1 MLKGGEEATSSEGSP
16 VAKPKPTVP
25 AKARQINLVSRRPW
39 SEKNSSQNLVNLVNP
54 GNFDEQKEV
63 EIVTGKPV
71 QTASKSEVGY
81 SQVSRQENAPIAE
94 GNLCMQQLQKE
105 RDKIENLTTPL
116 VQGNLCKV

>member
-1 MLKGGEEATSSEGSP
+1 MKALQWQNRK
-16 VAKPKPTVP
+16 P

-71 QTASKSEVGY
+71 QTASKSDVGY
-81 SQVSRQENAPIAE
+81 SQVSRQENAPKAE